1 MKCANFTTQS
11 SQNINKIFSLL
22 QKQWPQAK
30 CELIAHTPFQFL
42 LAVMLS
48 AQTTDKSVNKAL
60 SPLFE
65 KYPKFSPMD
74 LIEMGTEEFFK
85 AIRHIG
91 LARTKA
97 KNAHRTSQ
105 MLIENFHGHV
115 PHTREELES
124 LPGVGR
130 KTANVVLNHLLNL
143 PVIAVDTHVARVSQ
157 RIGLVAP
164 TTNRLKIEQ
173 ELMNVIPKK
182 YIKNASHLLIFHGR
196 YICQA
201 RNPKCLECPINS
213 LCPKYGVKQKQ
224 G

>member
-1 MKCANFTTQS
+1 MKSVHFIKQS

-30 CELIAHTPFQFL
+30 CELIAHSPFQFL

-60 SPLFE
+60 TPLFE
-65 KYPKFSPMD
+65 KYPKFSAQD
-74 LIEMGTEEFFK
+74 LVKMGVEAFYHVIK
-85 AIRHIG
+85 NIG

-97 KNAHRTSQ
+97 KNAYHTAQ
-105 MLIENFHGHV
+105 ILIEKFNEQV

-130 KTANVVLNHLLNL
+130 KTANVVLHQLINL

-157 RIGLVAP
+157 RIGLVSP
-164 TTNRLKIEQ
+164 TENRLKIEQ
-173 ELMNVIPKK
+173 MLMETIPKK
-182 YIKNASHLLIFHGR
+182 YLHAAHHILIFHGR
-196 YICQA
+196 YICTA
-201 RNPKCLECPINS
+201 RAPKCSICPINS
-213 LCPKYGVKQKQ
+213 LCKKYGVK
-224 G
+224 